1 MTITAS
7 TESDDIRIQPN
18 SRSYTTL
25 NWRVDKTFG
34 IEAVNDDFDED
45 DKETATITFT
55 VTGGDYESQ
64 GVRLRNQTVE
74 IEDNDTRGITVSA
87 TEFTIV
93 EGAVE
98 TYTFRLHSR
107 PTQPLT
113 IEFLNPSP
121 ADLEILPDSIV
132 FDADWNTQKP
142 VVIRTLDDKIDEGL
156 GETYPIQHSFK
167 GGGDYS
173 RGAVSV
179 GPIPLTITD
188 NDTRGVTIA
197 PTALTVAENESE
209 NFTVVLKS
217 DPTSDVT
224 VSFSHDLTT
233 GTHNTNVTF
242 DPPSITFTSGNS
254 GDWDDLRTIA
264 VVAAGDADSVG
275 ETGTITVDVT
285 GGDYFGFNA
294 DEIALTLVDADEGS
308 VLVSP
313 QTLEI
318 REGGS
323 ATFNVKLNTDP
334 LSSTMVTLSVTNWD
348 GDTANDVS
356 LSRTSLTFT
365 GGAGGNWDDEQVVT
379 VISAE
384 DDDAVNESA
393 TIMVSASS
401 NYVTVGNDPIVA
413 ITVTDPDAPAVFL
426 PVISVSAT
434 EGGNTAS
441 YTVVLRTQ
449 PVGGDAVVTIQNLNT
464 QDFTITPTSLMLTF
478 TAGNWD
484 MEQTV
489 TVTAFDDDFD
499 EDETE
504 TFELTHSVL
513 GGDYLPATE
522 IVPVEVVIS
531 DDDTRGVTVS
541 ESERRFDEEETLAS
555 LTSYTVVLLSAPISG
570 PVIITV
576 ASDNDSKVTVSP
588 STPLEF
594 TVANWNNPQ
603 RVTLTSS
610 HDPDT
615 DDETATI
622 THEVRGADYESNGV
636 LADDVSVFV
645 TDNDEEGVTVSPT
658 KLRFV
663 EGQIATYTVQLQTQ
677 PSVGQTV
684 TVYIT
689 EESPQVRVDPSM
701 LEFTRDNW
709 AEAQTVTVQS
719 LTDAD
724 EQNDIVEIMHRVE
737 NYGPDPVEA
746 PSVEATVAE
755 FDIEE
760 LQELAD
766 LGKPTELTA
775 TASNGVITLRWQ
787 PPEPNDDGRVPT
799 SYQYRYTP
807 TLIEDYESDYSSGTT
822 PRWITVRRGGT
833 ARSMQFSGLI
843 NLAEYTFQVRG
854 VDAIFLAESN
864 SDDDLSTMVETTGTY
879 KHRTRDC

>member
-1 MTITAS
+1 M
-7 TESDDIRIQPN
+7 
-18 SRSYTTL
+18 
-25 NWRVDKTFG
+25 
-34 IEAVNDDFDED
+34 
-45 DKETATITFT
+45 
-55 VTGGDYESQ
+55 
-64 GVRLRNQTVE
+64 RLRNQTVE
-74 IEDNDTRGITVSA
+74 IEDNDTRGITVSE
-87 TEFTIV
+87 TELKVDEGDRAVYTIL
-93 EGAVE
+93 
-98 TYTFRLHSR
+98 LHSR
-107 PTQPLT
+107 PTHPLT
-113 IEFLNPSP
+113 INFSNPSP
-121 ADLEILPDSIV
+121 ADIEFETDPIE
-132 FDADWNTQKP
+132 FDADWNTPKP
-142 VVIRTLDDKIDEGL
+142 VVIRAIHDRIDEGIE
-156 GETYPIQHSFK
+156 ETYRIQHSFD

-173 RGAVSV
+173 RGAVSIP
-179 GPIPLTITD
+179 PIPLTITD
-188 NDTRGVTIA
+188 DDFRGVVLTPNTLMISVLEGQGEDISV
-197 PTALTVAENESE
+197 ALTSQ
-209 NFTVVLKS
+209 
-217 DPTSDVT
+217 PTSDVT
-224 VSFSHDLTT
+224 VGLSHDLSMAGHATA
-233 GTHNTNVTF
+233 VTF
-242 DPPSITFTSGNS
+242 SSTSLVFTTSNWESAQIVTVSAAEDADG
-254 GDWDDLRTIA
+254 
-264 VVAAGDADSVG
+264 AGD
-275 ETGTITVDVT
+275 TGTITLEYS
-285 GGDYFGFNA
+285 GGDYYGTP
-294 DEIALTLVDADEGS
+294 DGSIALSLQDNDVNN
-308 VLVSP
+308 VFVSP
-313 QTLEI
+313 QSLSFE
-318 REGGS
+318 EGETGMFNVSLVSAPLGS
-323 ATFNVKLNTDP
+323 ATVTVNVTDF
-334 LSSTMVTLSVTNWD
+334 MGDNENNVTASPP
-348 GDTANDVS
+348 
-356 LSRTSLTFT
+356 SLTFT
-365 GGAGGNWDDEQVVT
+365 GGTSGNWATPQTVT
-379 VISAE
+379 VTSDSEADLDAADETVTIDLEVTGYIPAE
-384 DDDAVNESA
+384 PVPD
-393 TIMVSASS
+393 
-401 NYVTVGNDPIVA
+401 VGV
-413 ITVTDPDAPAVFL
+413 TVTDPQVPGVFL
-426 PVISVSAT
+426 PLTSVSAT
-434 EGGNTAS
+434 EGGSTAT
-441 YTVVLRTQ
+441 YTVVLKTQ

-464 QDFTITPTSLMLTF
+464 QDFTITPTSLMLIF

-484 MEQTV
+484 MLQTV

-504 TFELTHSVL
+504 TFELTHSVS
-513 GGDYLPATE
+513 GGDYLPTTV
-522 IVPVEVVIS
+522 IVPVEVSIS
-531 DDDTRGVTVS
+531 DNDTRSVIVS
-541 ESERRFDEEETLAS
+541 ESERRFDEEETLTS

-622 THEVRGADYESNGV
+622 THEVRGADYESNNVTASDV
-636 LADDVSVFV
+636 LVFV
-645 TDNDEEGVTVSPT
+645 TDNDMEGVTVSPT

-689 EESPQVRVDPSM
+689 EESPQVRVDPDT

-724 EQNDIVEIMHRVE
+724 EQNDIVNIMHRVE
-737 NYGPDPVEA
+737 NYGPVTEA
-746 PSVEATVAE
+746 AKLEATVAE

-760 LQELAD
+760 LRELAD

-807 TLIEDYESDYSSGTT
+807 TLIEDYGSSYSSGTT